1 MPDDARKIFQ
11 QNLKFLMNEKGISNT
26 DICNRLSLPSATVSS
41 WVTGKKYPRIDVMQ
55 RLADLFGVRLSTLTS
70 EEGIKDLEDQRRL
83 EALHQDPRLGLLF
96 DRSRKMDS
104 DDVDFM
110 LKMSEKILRER
121 DPE

>member
-26 DICNRLSLPSATVSS
+26 DICNRLGLPSATVSS